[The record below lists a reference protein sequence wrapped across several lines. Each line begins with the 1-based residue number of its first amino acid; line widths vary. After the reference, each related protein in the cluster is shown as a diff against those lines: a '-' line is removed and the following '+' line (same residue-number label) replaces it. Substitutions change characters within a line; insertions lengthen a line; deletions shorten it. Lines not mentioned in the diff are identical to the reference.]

1 MVLLIGHGL
10 PILTEQGRLTKTIPL
25 LLLAKKVDPFLLHV
39 LLEFHKA
46 LKAQLD
52 ELFGFLRFETKFA
65 NELILQLELIPT
77 VFIGLHENAVRD
89 VAPAV
94 VSKSQYSKLHGKQGR
109 CEALSLN
116 HFTFLSLIQPP

>member
-10 PILTEQGRLTKTIPL
+10 PILTEQGRLIKTIPL

-46 LKAQLD
+46 LNAQLD
-52 ELFGFLRFETKFA
+52 ELFGFLRFETEFA

-77 VFIGLHENAVRD
+77 VFLGLHENAV
-89 VAPAV
+89 
-94 VSKSQYSKLHGKQGR
+94 
-109 CEALSLN
+109 
-116 HFTFLSLIQPP
+116 